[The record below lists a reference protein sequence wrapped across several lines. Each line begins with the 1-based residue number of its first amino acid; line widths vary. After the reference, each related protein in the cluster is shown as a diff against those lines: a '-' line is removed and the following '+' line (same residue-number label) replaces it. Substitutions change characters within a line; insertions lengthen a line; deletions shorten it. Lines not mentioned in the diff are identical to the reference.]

1 VVAQPGAGRVVVVDA
16 EGSLEQCML
25 GDNMAATA
33 AGNGW
38 AGIVVVG
45 AVRDATALRDVPLG
59 VKALGT
65 NPARP
70 TKVGSGAVDVPITV
84 SAVEIMPGHMIWS
97 DDDGIL
103 VAPND
108 PSADLGAGH

>member
-1 VVAQPGAGRVVVVDA
+1 MDGSELPELAQPGAGRVIVVDA
-16 EGSLEQCML
+16 DGSLDQCML

-45 AVRDATALRDVPLG
+45 AVRDANALSDVPLG
-59 VKALGT
+59 IKALGT

-70 TKVGSGAVDVPITV
+70 TKGCTPVLVITSSSAPLALV
-84 SAVEIMPGHMIWS
+84 SVTMCF
-97 DDDGIL
+97 
-103 VAPND
+103 
-108 PSADLGAGH
+108 